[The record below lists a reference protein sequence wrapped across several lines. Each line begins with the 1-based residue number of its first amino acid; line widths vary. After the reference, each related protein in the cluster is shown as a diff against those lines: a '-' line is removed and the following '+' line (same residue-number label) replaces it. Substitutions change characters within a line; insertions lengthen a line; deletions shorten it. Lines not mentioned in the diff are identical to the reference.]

1 MKRNLSTAALLAL
14 FCIVFGS
21 ASVCVAQSVA
31 PATLVRNLYAEG
43 KAHRG
48 PFYQTKSRSLLDK
61 YFTKEFADVIW
72 KDRVKAGKEVPYL
85 DFDPLYD
92 AQDIKIKNLKI
103 GDAKPDKKDA
113 KLSYV
118 FVTFNNM
125 GNATTTVKFELVRS
139 KSGVWKIDDIVY
151 PGDEA
156 MPSVKEHLQKY
167 VGK

>member
-14 FCIVFGS
+14 FCIALGS
-21 ASVCVAQSVA
+21 ASVCVAQTAA
-31 PATLVRNLYAEG
+31 PATVVRNLYTEH

-48 PFYQTKSRSLLDK
+48 PFFQSKSRALVDK
-61 YFTKEFADVIW
+61 FFTKEFADVIW
-72 KDRVKAGKEVPYL
+72 KDRVKAGKDAGYL

-92 AQDIKIKNLKI
+92 AQDVHIKNLKF
-103 GDAKPDKKDA
+103 GKAEPGEGNLKVSHVP
-113 KLSYV
+113 
-118 FVTFNNM
+118 VTFNNM
-125 GNATTTVKFELVRS
+125 GNATTTVLFHLIQGKG
-139 KSGVWKIDDIVY
+139 GVWKIDDILY